1 MSYNKPFTVYKSSA
15 GSGKTYTLVKEYIKL
30 ALTTGQKDYYRYIL
44 AITFTNKAAEEMK
57 ARVFVCLKDISR
69 NLTKSDKNYTLQ
81 QSLSKELNIPIHEL
95 QHRAEQTL
103 IHMLHHYSD
112 IAISTID
119 KFTHRIIRTFA
130 HDLNL
135 PLNFEIEMDSDSL
148 LNEAVE
154 ILLSKVGEQQNL
166 TNFLVQFAETK
177 ADDDKSWNIE
187 NDILSFASNLLKE
200 DNERFLNSL
209 RNFNINQFVEIIKL
223 MRSIQYEFLKSLKK
237 IGIEATLLIE
247 NNGINAESFYQG
259 KNGIASY
266 FKKLSAN
273 KVFTPNSYVLKTIYE
288 NKWLAGKVS
297 TDQKLKIES
306 IKDELT
312 SLFFDAQDILKEKY
326 AQYLAIEDLLKN
338 IHSVALLHE
347 LENILE
353 RIKTEQNILPIAE
366 FNKRIS
372 KIIQHESAPFIYE
385 RIGEKYRHF
394 LIDEFQDTSVMQWQ
408 NLLPLIHNSL
418 SGGYFN
424 MIVGDGKQSIY
435 RWRGGEVEQ
444 FSQLPKIFSKE
455 PLTDIQKE
463 QQQALEYAYNE
474 QILKKNWRSKKEI
487 IQFNNQFFR
496 FLSNNYLGEFSS
508 IYNNLEQEYKEDN
521 SGAWITCDII
531 SSENNKNSY
540 LEEDEENSADS
551 IQQALELTLQYIYKH
566 IELGYKQKDICVL
579 CRKNNQGQQVADF
592 LIKHNLNVISPDSL
606 LLASNQTIQ
615 FILHVLSYAVVPDN
629 KVAQVKILE
638 YLIHNQFIQHLLPEE
653 LFLQISNGEKSIES
667 ILNLYNIQLS
677 NDIIVH
683 QSLID
688 AVESIVRIFNLNK
701 IPDPYIQ
708 FFLNAVFE
716 FSTTKNNSIS
726 DFLEW
731 FDKKSDKLSI
741 ILPEGSDA
749 IQIMTI
755 HKSKGLEFPV
765 VIMPFVNEHIS
776 NSNKELWVNIPDNL
790 KLEIPVGL
798 ISSNNADENNPFV
811 NEKLYEKNKTNLDI
825 INLLYVAFTRAVDS
839 LHLVFTDKTKSNT
852 YAWFSQYFAQYL
864 DDFNKEKRHYEIS
877 PLTNELK
884 PQHKEV
890 KETSRFEKVISSPWY
905 EKLQL
910 SLTAPEAW
918 NIDNPDQAS
927 EYGKQLHDIIAAV
940 NSEDDLNEVLENFI
954 FFGNISQEDSI
965 KIKNEVIQIVKHPLL
980 NKYFSGEYHS
990 INEVEII
997 DEKGTTYR
1005 PDKIFL
1011 KNNEAVI
1018 LDFKTGR
1025 KKALHELQIKNYALL
1040 LANLGF
1046 KVTEK
1051 CLCYTHT
1058 GEVIN
1063 V

>member
-1 MSYNKPFTVYKSSA
+1 MSYNKPFAVYKSSA
-15 GSGKTYTLVKEYIKL
+15 GSGKTYTLVKEYLKL
-30 ALTTGQKDYYRYIL
+30 ALATGQKEYYRYIL

-57 ARVFVCLKDISR
+57 ARVFLCLKDISK
-69 NLTKSDKNYTLQ
+69 NLTEKDKNYALQ
-81 QSLSKELNIPIHEL
+81 QTLSEELKIPVHEL

-130 HDLNL
+130 HDLHL

-148 LNEAVE
+148 LKEAVE
-154 ILLSKVGEQQNL
+154 VLLSKVGEQQNL
-166 TNFLVQFAETK
+166 TNLLVQFAESK

-187 NDILSFASNLLKE
+187 KDILSFSSNLLKE

-209 RNFNINQFVEIIKL
+209 RSLDMNQFIEAIKL
-223 MRSIQYEFLKSLKK
+223 MRSIQNDFLNSLKK

-247 NNGINAESFYQG
+247 NNGINPESFYQG
-259 KNGIASY
+259 KNGIATY
-266 FKKLSAN
+266 FKKLSEN
-273 KVFTPNSYVLKTIYE
+273 EVFVSNSHVIKTIYE
-288 NKWLAGKVS
+288 NKWLSGKAS
-297 TDQKLKIES
+297 AEQKLKIEK
-306 IKDELT
+306 IKDDLT
-312 SLFFDAQDILKEKY
+312 SYFLDAQDILKEKY

-338 IHSVALLHE
+338 VHSMALLHE
-347 LENILE
+347 LENILDD
-353 RIKTEQNILPIAE
+353 IKTEQNILPIAE

-372 KIIQHESAPFIYE
+372 KIVQNESAPFIYE

-418 SGGYFN
+418 SSGYFN

-444 FSQLPKIFSKE
+444 FSHLPKIFSKE
-455 PLTDIQKE
+455 PLTDIQLE
-463 QQQALEYAYNE
+463 RQQSLEYAYNE
-474 QILKKNWRSKKEI
+474 QVLKKNWRSKKEI
-487 IQFNNQFFR
+487 IQFNNQLFR
-496 FLSNNYLGEFSS
+496 FLSNNYLGEFSG
-508 IYNNLEQEYKEDN
+508 IYDNLEQEYNNDN
-521 SGAWITCDII
+521 SGGWITCDII
-531 SSENNKNSY
+531 SSEKNKTSNW
-540 LEEDEENSADS
+540 EDVEENSADS
-551 IQQALELTLQYIYKH
+551 IQQALELTLQYIHKH
-566 IELGYKQKDICVL
+566 IELGYKQKDICIL

-615 FILHVLSYAVVPDN
+615 FIIHVLSYAVAPDN
-629 KVAQVKILE
+629 KIFQVKILE
-638 YLIHNQFIQHLLPEE
+638 YLIHNQVIQHPLPEE
-653 LFLQISNGEKSIES
+653 LFLQISSGEKSIET
-667 ILNLYNIQLS
+667 ILNSYNIHLS
-677 NDIIVH
+677 KHIIVH
-683 QSLID
+683 QSLFD
-688 AVESIVRIFNLNK
+688 AVESIVRLFNLNK
-701 IPDPYIQ
+701 TPDPYIQ

-716 FSTTKNNSIS
+716 FSTKKNNSIP

-731 FDKKSDKLSI
+731 FDNKSDKLSI
-741 ILPEGSDA
+741 IVPEGMDA

-776 NSNKELWVNIPDNL
+776 NTNKVLWVDIPVD
-790 KLEIPVGL
+790 LELDIPVGL
-798 ISSNNADENNPFV
+798 ISSSKPDENNPFV

-852 YAWFSQYFAQYL
+852 YAWFSKYL
-864 DDFNKEKRHYEIS
+864 AEHLEDFNNEKRYYEIS

-884 PQHKEV
+884 PHHKEV
-890 KETSRFEKVISSPWY
+890 KETSRFEKLISSPWY

-940 NSEDDLNEVLENFI
+940 NSENDLNEVLENFI
-954 FFGNISQEDSI
+954 FDGNISQDESI
-965 KIKNEVIQIVKHPLL
+965 KIKNQVIHIVKHPFL
-980 NKYFSGEYHS
+980 NKYFSSEYHS

-997 DEKGTTYR
+997 DEKGASYR

-1025 KKALHELQIKNYALL
+1025 KQNSHEEQIENYAHL

-1046 KVTEK
+1046 TVTEK
-1051 CLCYTHT
+1051 YLCYTQT